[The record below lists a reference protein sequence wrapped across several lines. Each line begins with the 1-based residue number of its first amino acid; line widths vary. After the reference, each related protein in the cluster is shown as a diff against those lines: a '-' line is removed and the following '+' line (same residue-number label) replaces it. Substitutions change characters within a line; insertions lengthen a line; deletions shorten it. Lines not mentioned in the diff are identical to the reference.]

1 MNSKVSHYDLSSIIR
16 DTPKELKGKKLKAT
30 IDSRSTLQVGRYQKR
45 GANWLYFI
53 YAVVYPDRYNDII
66 LIATIGDIIQ

>member
-16 DTPKELKGKKLKAT
+16 DTPKELKGKSLKAT
-30 IDSRSTLQVGRYQKR
+30 IDYRSILRVGWYKKR
-45 GANWLYFI
+45 NANWLYFI
-53 YAVVYPDRYNDII
+53 YAVVYPDRYSDII